1 MQDTGIQ
8 SKILSSTKILPDYR
22 LCKFC
27 KQQNKTVE
35 GDKIKEM
42 KEKENNENKYNNKNR
57 EIRSYSI
64 CHSI

>member
-8 SKILSSTKILPDYR
+8 SKILSSSKILPDYR

-42 KEKENNENKYNNKNR
+42 KEKRKQWE
-57 EIRSYSI
+57 
-64 CHSI
+64 